1 MQTLSKNA
9 ANRGLI
15 NSSLLINPVFSL
27 ERGTN
32 LRFLIRVVREKQ
44 FVRQRNL
51 ADTVLK
57 NLHLIFIKSILST
70 VRNIVADIVFVNTA
84 WSNVCAAEAENTTTA
99 NNKHLYREE
108 QRIDN
113 NDYSTFL
120 KSFIVTFYILFNI
133 KTVQSPI
140 AFCTKV

>member
-1 MQTLSKNA
+1 MQTLSKNT

-15 NSSLLINPVFSL
+15 NSYLLINPVSSL
-27 ERGTN
+27 ERETN
-32 LRFLIRVVREKQ
+32 LRFLVRVVREKQ
-44 FVRQRNL
+44 FVKQRIF

-70 VRNIVADIVFVNTA
+70 VRNIVANIVFVNTV
-84 WSNVCAAEAENTTTA
+84 WNNIRAAETENTTTA
-99 NNKHLYREE
+99 NNKHLYREG

-120 KSFIVTFYILFNI
+120 KSFIVTFYILFDI

>member
-1 MQTLSKNA
+1 MQALSKNT

-15 NSSLLINPVFSL
+15 NSSLLINPVSSL
-27 ERGTN
+27 ERETN
-32 LRFLIRVVREKQ
+32 LRFLVRVVREKQ
-44 FVRQRNL
+44 FVKQRIFAN
-51 ADTVLK
+51 TVLK

-70 VRNIVADIVFVNTA
+70 VRNIVANIVFVNTA
-84 WSNVCAAEAENTTTA
+84 WNNIRAAETENTATA

-108 QRIDN
+108 QRTDN
-113 NDYSTFL
+113 DDYSAFL
-120 KSFIVTFYILFNI
+120 KSFIVTYYILFDI